1 MAQVPFKIMKIGS
14 EARDALIKGANYLGD
29 ATKSTLGPFGQNFF
43 LEKKN
48 RITNDGVTIAREI
61 EARDEIENRG
71 VIALREAAIKQNDE
85 VGDGTTT
92 AIALA
97 QAILNEIVKLIGTG
111 RTIANKETPA
121 EVRVRL
127 EKERLEVTDKL
138 VAMSKAIQSE
148 EEMINSAT
156 VSVEDKAL
164 GEIIGKAQWKLGKD
178 GVLLAEE
185 VNDRECSVEFVNGVR
200 LDNGFSTS
208 LSINNQEK
216 QSLELNGAHVLLTN
230 FVFNEK
236 VGLAPILEPMKQL
249 YKTGAR
255 HVILFG
261 RAFSL
266 QAFKDM
272 KANAEQGYFIYPINA
287 PYQDQNEVM
296 KDLEAVLG
304 GTYVNTESL
313 DIENVQLSDFGVCEK
328 IVARRYDATITGKAD
343 DAAKERIA
351 RRVEDLEKQLKGSQS
366 EFEKK
371 TLKTRIAQLTVGFG
385 IVKIGAQSE
394 TERGYKKDKADD
406 AVNAVRVALQEGV
419 VPGAGLAFKLISES
433 LPEGY
438 ILKKPLLCV
447 YEQIMSTAPAGF
459 EVPAWVQDPVKVLRI
474 ALEKACS
481 VAGTFA
487 TAGGANATER
497 EKSRLMQEVA
507 PVAPQTNPNEII

>member
-1 MAQVPFKIMKIGS
+1 MSVPFKIIKKGS
-14 EARDALIKGANYLGD
+14 EARDALVKGANYLAD
-29 ATKSTLGPFGQNFF
+29 CTKVTLGPWGENWF

-61 EARDEIENRG
+61 EVRDEIENRG

-97 QAILNEIVKLIGTG
+97 QAILNEIVKLIGSG
-111 RTIANKETPA
+111 RTIASKETPA
-121 EVRVRL
+121 EIRVRL
-127 EKERLEVTDKL
+127 EKERVEVTEKL
-138 VAMSKAIQSE
+138 IAMSKTIESE
-148 EEMINSAT
+148 EQLINSAI

-178 GVLLAEE
+178 GELLAEE
-185 VNDRECSVEFVNGVR
+185 VNERECSVEFVNGVK

-208 LSINNQEK
+208 LSINNPEK

-230 FVFNEK
+230 FVFNES
-236 VGLAPILEPMKQL
+236 VGLQPILDVMKQL
-249 YKTGAR
+249 YKTGVR

-261 RAFSL
+261 RAFS
-266 QAFKDM
+266 QQSFKDM
-272 KANAEQGYFIYPINA
+272 KANAELGYFIYPINA

-304 GTYVNTESL
+304 GTYINTEAV
-313 DIENVQLSDFGVCEK
+313 DISNAQLSDFGVCEK
-328 IVARRYDATITGKAD
+328 IVARRYSANITGKKD

-351 RRVEDLEKQLKGSQS
+351 RRVDDLEKQLKGSQS

-371 TLKTRIAQLTVGFG
+371 TLRVRIAQLTVGSG
-385 IVKIGAQSE
+385 IIKIGAQSE

-419 VPGAGLAFKLISES
+419 VPGAGLAFKTISES

-447 YEQIMSTAPAGF
+447 YEQIMSTAPMGF
-459 EVPAWVQDPVKVLRI
+459 EVPAWVMDPTRVLRI

-497 EKSRLMQEVA
+497 EKPRYVQEAIQA
-507 PVAPQTNPNEII
+507 PVTNPNPNEIV